1 MSVFPE
7 ISVFPWQDSLG
18 TVPAEGACGM
28 AENHLYA
35 ASTEIP
41 GGGGPFIPQGTLP
54 QAVIG
59 LSFDFFS
66 FSSQNERLI

>member
-1 MSVFPE
+1 MSAFPE

-28 AENHLYA
+28 AESYLYA

-41 GGGGPFIPQGTLP
+41 GGGGPFVPQGTLP
-54 QAVIG
+54 ELLLACSLTFF
-59 LSFDFFS
+59 LSS
-66 FSSQNERLI
+66 VKMRS

>member
-1 MSVFPE
+1 MSAFPK

-28 AENHLYA
+28 AENYLYA

-41 GGGGPFIPQGTLP
+41 GGGGPFVPQGTLP
-54 QAVIG
+54 
-59 LSFDFFS
+59 
-66 FSSQNERLI
+66 